1 MKKFANF
8 ISILATIS
16 AITTVIA
23 AVGLLGFGIYNLYES
38 NESKEER
45 TQVKRSLFYHNEI
58 APKIDSLIYAN
69 PQLAIKAID
78 KLIYEYPEIY
88 FLEMQKGIAYYQI
101 DSLNL
106 AIKEFKISMNKSGY
120 EFPTALGYIGKT
132 LVKQKKFDEAIVE
145 FKKAENQNSKYTLD
159 IAETYELRGDV
170 ENAIKYYEKRINA
183 IKSVEF
189 YKEQVDLI
197 RQRVEKLKEE

>member
-1 MKKFANF
+1 MAWSVHTWKILRISQSQFLSGKVCAETRHSSDTKRCNPLMKKFANF

-16 AITTVIA
+16 AISTVIA
-23 AVGLLGFGIYNLYES
+23 AVGLLGFGIYKLYES

-45 TQVKRSLFYHNEI
+45 TEVKRSLFYHNEI

-78 KLIYEYPEIY
+78 KLINEYPEIY

-106 AIKEFKISMNKSGY
+106 AIKELKISMNKSGY
-120 EFPTALGYIGKT
+120 EFPIALGYIGKT

-159 IAETYELRGDV
+159 IAETY
-170 ENAIKYYEKRINA
+170 
-183 IKSVEF
+183 
-189 YKEQVDLI
+189 
-197 RQRVEKLKEE
+197 